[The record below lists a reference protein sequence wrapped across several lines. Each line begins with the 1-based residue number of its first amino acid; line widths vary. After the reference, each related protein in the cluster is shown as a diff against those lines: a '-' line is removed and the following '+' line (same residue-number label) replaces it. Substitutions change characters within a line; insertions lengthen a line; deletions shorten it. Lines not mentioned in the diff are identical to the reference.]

1 MPSTAI
7 CIPTRPRYRWA
18 RAYRHGELVCGRVDV
33 RVWDN
38 GRLGLTAHERREVAV
53 RFLECLAPGFRRE
66 LDGLLRRRGDVARRI
81 AERME
86 AIELVADHQEMGDLR
101 IVGHVQPP
109 QRRHGE
115 MYEIEFG
122 LRELPDE
129 QAGGSPPAARAPDPR
144 SGSATRPAGGRG
156 DG

>member
-1 MPSTAI
+1 MPSPPTRI
-7 CIPTRPRYRWA
+7 STRPRYRWA
-18 RAYRHGELVCGRVDV
+18 RAYRDGELVCGRVDL
-33 RVWDN
+33 RVWDS

-53 RFLECLAPGFRRE
+53 RFLERLAQGFGRE
-66 LDGLLRRRGDVARRI
+66 LDALVRRRGDVARRI

-86 AIELVADHQEMGDLR
+86 AIELVADHTDMGDLR

-122 LRELPDE
+122 LRELPDAR
-129 QAGGSPPAARAPDPR
+129 AGGPPPAARAPGPR
-144 SGSATRPAGGRG
+144 IGLARPAGGRR

>member
-1 MPSTAI
+1 MPSTTTRI
-7 CIPTRPRYRWA
+7 STRPRYQWA
-18 RAYRHGELVCGRVDV
+18 RAYRNGELVCGRVDL
-33 RVWDN
+33 RIWDS
-38 GRLGLTAHERREVAV
+38 GRLGLRAHERREIGV
-53 RFLECLAPGFRRE
+53 RFLERIAPGFNRE
-66 LDGLLRRRGDVARRI
+66 LDGLLRRRGNVARRI

-86 AIELVADHQEMGDLR
+86 AIELVADHLEMGDLR
-101 IVGHVQPP
+101 IVGQVQPP

-129 QAGGSPPAARAPDPR
+129 RIGGPPPNGRVPGPR
-144 SGSATRPAGGRG
+144 IGSARPVGARD

>member
-1 MPSTAI
+1 MSPSTTRI
-7 CIPTRPRYRWA
+7 STRPRYRWA
-18 RAYRHGELVCGRVDV
+18 RAYRNGELVCGRVDL
-33 RVWDN
+33 RVWDS

-53 RFLECLAPGFRRE
+53 RFLERLAPGFRRE
-66 LDGLLRRRGDVARRI
+66 LDALLRRRGDVARRI

-86 AIELVADHQEMGDLR
+86 AIELVADHTEMGDLR

-115 MYEIEFG
+115 IYEIEFG
-122 LRELPDE
+122 LRELPVE
-129 QAGGSPPAARAPDPR
+129 QAAGTSPAARAP
-144 SGSATRPAGGRG
+144 GSRIGRVRPVVGRG